1 MAQIEIRLPKM
12 GDSITILQN
21 NVHRLFPPGYQNFYS
36 DYSQFKEGPT
46 SFYGSY
52 NPFSLW

>member
-1 MAQIEIRLPKM
+1 M

-21 NVHRLFPPGYQNFYS
+21 NLQRLFHPGYQNFYN

-46 SFYGSY
+46 LYNGSY
-52 NPFSLW
+52 NPYSLW